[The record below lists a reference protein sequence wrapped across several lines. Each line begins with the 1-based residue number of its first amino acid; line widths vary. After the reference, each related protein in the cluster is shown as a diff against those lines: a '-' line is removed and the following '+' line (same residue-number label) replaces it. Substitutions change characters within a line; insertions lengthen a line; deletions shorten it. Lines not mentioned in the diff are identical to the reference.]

1 MKHKLTTMRLLLA
14 VAALMA
20 LAACASMGRP
30 QGGPRDVDP
39 PLFVK
44 STPAPGELDVKR
56 SRVSIEFDENVQIKD
71 VMTKVVISPAQQTM
85 PLISALG
92 RRVVVE
98 LRDTLLPNTTYTLDF
113 SDAISDLN
121 EGNEIDGFAFAF
133 STGSEIDSL
142 QISGMVLDAATL
154 EPAQGMLVGVYSD
167 LSDTAITTL
176 PMERI
181 TKTNQL
187 GQFTIRNLKEG
198 TYRVFALNDNN
209 RDYKWD
215 RSEDVAFYG
224 LPVTPTATRTVHTDT
239 LPAADG
245 TDSIVTHEVTQ
256 FGPDDILLT
265 WFNENY
271 TPQYL
276 MKNERAERHRISLQ
290 MAAPADTLPQLT
302 VVSGPFDGRSLYDLA
317 VLDASARRDTLD
329 FWLTDTLLIAQD
341 SLLLEARYPRTD
353 SLDQISFFTD
363 TLRMFMRTRRV
374 KESSKKKKEEEAD
387 TLPQLTFLTLRSDNG
402 GTVDVNKPLMFTFS
416 EPLASLDQA
425 GVHLEVRDDTLW
437 IPVEPPLLS
446 EWQQYR
452 PMKWV
457 APYEWEP
464 GEKYRLTID
473 SLAARSIYGIWNRPY
488 TLEFTVKKMSDYST
502 VKFNI
507 TGLADSL
514 AVVQLLS
521 SSDQPVAW
529 APVVGGTAEF
539 AFVSPGTYYARL
551 FADRNANG
559 IYDTGSIADSIQPE
573 DTYYYPKK
581 IPLKQNWDAVVNW
594 DVNELP
600 LDLQKPLDIKK
611 NKPKPKAGEI
621 PERTTDPDEEEEDQW
636 AAPGTLTN
644 GSNRSSGRNTNSFG
658 GNNRS
663 GGNRGRVMPP
673 RR

>member
-1 MKHKLTTMRLLLA
+1 MRQRLTYMRLLLA
-14 VAALMA
+14 VGVLMA

-39 PLFVK
+39 PVFVK
-44 STPAPGELDVKR
+44 STPSPGQLEVDR
-56 SRVSIEFDENVQIKD
+56 RRISIEFDENVQIKD
-71 VMTKVVISPAQQTM
+71 VMSKVVISPAQQTM

-92 RRVVVE
+92 RRVVVD

-167 LSDTAITTL
+167 LSDSAITTL

-181 TKTNQL
+181 TKTNQF

-198 TYRVFALNDNN
+198 TYRIFALNDNN
-209 RDYKWD
+209 RDYRWD
-215 RSEDVAFYG
+215 RSEDVAFYDFT
-224 LPVTPTATRTVHTDT
+224 VSPTATRTLHSDT
-239 LPAADG
+239 LRAADG
-245 TDSIVTHEVTQ
+245 TDSIVEHEVTVY
-256 FGPDDILLT
+256 GPDDILLT

-276 MKNERAERHRISLQ
+276 MKNDRQERNRITLQ
-290 MAAPADTLPQLT
+290 MAAPADTLPELT
-302 VVSGPFDGRSLYDLA
+302 IANGPREGRSLFDLA

-329 FWLTDTLLIAQD
+329 FWLTDTILIAQD

-353 SLDQISFFTD
+353 SLDRISWFTD
-363 TLRMFMRTRRV
+363 TLRLFMRTRKT
-374 KESSKKKKEEEAD
+374 KESSKKKKDAPAD
-387 TLPQLTFLTLRSDNG
+387 TLPELTFLSVRAEG
-402 GTVDVNKPLMFTFS
+402 GGNVDVNAPMMFTFS
-416 EPLASLDQA
+416 EPIASLDQA
-425 GVHLEVRDDTLW
+425 GIHLEVLDDTLW
-437 IPVEPPLLS
+437 IPVEPPVFS
-446 EWQQYR
+446 EWQPYR
-452 PMKWV
+452 PMKWT

-473 SLAARSIYGIWNRPY
+473 SLAARSIYGHWNRPY
-488 TLEFTVKKMSDYST
+488 KLDFTVKKMNEYST

-529 APVVGGTAEF
+529 APVVNGTAAF
-539 AFVSPGTYYARL
+539 AFVPPGTYYARL
-551 FADRNANG
+551 FADRNGNS
-559 IYDTGSIADSIQPE
+559 IYDTGSIELSLQPE

-611 NKPKPKAGEI
+611 NKPKPKPGEM
-621 PERTTDPDEEEEDQW
+621 PEPTDSDDEEEEDLRTN
-636 AAPGTLTN
+636 PGTLTN
-644 GSNRSSGRNTNSFG
+644 GSNRSS
-658 GNNRS
+658 
-663 GGNRGRVMPP
+663 NRGGLNRGGSSGSQGRIMPP